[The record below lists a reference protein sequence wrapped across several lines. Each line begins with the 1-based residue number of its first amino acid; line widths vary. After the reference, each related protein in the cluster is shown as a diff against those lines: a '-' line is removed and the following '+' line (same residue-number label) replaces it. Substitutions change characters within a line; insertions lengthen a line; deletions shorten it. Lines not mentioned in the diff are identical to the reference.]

1 MHVLKNLKR
10 YIKNA
15 CITSNNCCI
24 TVKFGTN
31 VAHDKPILQAK
42 QNSEI
47 STDVMGNDVTMSKFE
62 RFCQKALNFKAL
74 YLSSLWMKLCK
85 IW

>member
-1 MHVLKNLKR
+1 M
-10 YIKNA
+10 
-15 CITSNNCCI
+15 NNCCI

-31 VAHDKPILQAK
+31 NNNNKLIPHAK
-42 QNSEI
+42 QNSTI
-47 STDVMGNDVTMSKFE
+47 STDIIDNDIIMSKFE
-62 RFCQKALNFKAL
+62 RFHRKALNFKML